1 MAATWAEGRSAS
13 PLILLHFMAMGT
25 SRKFAHDD
33 IVKVIETGETGI
45 VKSFHEDDNGYVYG
59 VQLGKEPATETAV
72 PEDALEPV
80 KIANGDETGFAIRY
94 IS

>member
-1 MAATWAEGRSAS
+1 
-13 PLILLHFMAMGT
+13 MAMSP

-45 VKSFHEDDNGYVYG
+45 VKSVHEDENGYVYG
-59 VQLGKEPATETAV
+59 VQLAKELATETAV
-72 PEDALEPV
+72 PENALELV
-80 KIANGDETGFAIRY
+80 KIAHEDETGFHLRY

>member
-1 MAATWAEGRSAS
+1 
-13 PLILLHFMAMGT
+13 MAMST

-45 VKSFHEDDNGYVYG
+45 VKSVHEDENGAVYG
-59 VQLGKEPATETAV
+59 VQLAGGPATETVV
-72 PEDALEPV
+72 PEDALELV
-80 KIANGDETGFAIRY
+80 KIANEDETGFDLRY

>member
-1 MAATWAEGRSAS
+1 MS
-13 PLILLHFMAMGT
+13 I

-45 VKSFHEDDNGYVYG
+45 VKSFHEDERGYVYG
-59 VQLGKEPATETAV
+59 VQCGGEPAREAAV
-72 PEDALEPV
+72 PEGALELV
-80 KIANGDETGFAIRY
+80 KIANDDETGFAMRY

>member
-1 MAATWAEGRSAS
+1 
-13 PLILLHFMAMGT
+13 MAMSP

-45 VKSFHEDDNGYVYG
+45 VKSFREDECGYVYG
-59 VQLGKEPATETAV
+59 VLFGGGQAAETAV
-72 PEDALEPV
+72 REDALALV
-80 KIANGDETGFAIRY
+80 KIANDDETGFAIRY

>member
-1 MAATWAEGRSAS
+1 
-13 PLILLHFMAMGT
+13 MAMST

-45 VKSFHEDDNGYVYG
+45 VKSFHEHENGNVYG
-59 VQLGKEPATETAV
+59 VQLGGKQAAETAV
-72 PEDALEPV
+72 PEDALELV
-80 KIANGDETGFAIRY
+80 KIANEDETGFAIRY